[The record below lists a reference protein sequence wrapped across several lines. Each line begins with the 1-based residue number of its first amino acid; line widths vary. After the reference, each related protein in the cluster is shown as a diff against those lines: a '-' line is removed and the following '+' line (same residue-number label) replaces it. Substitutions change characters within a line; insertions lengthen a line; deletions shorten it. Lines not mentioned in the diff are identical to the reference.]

1 MRYLISSAVALI
13 VSAAATAQQLP
24 VEVFTLDNGME
35 FLLVP
40 RNDQPNTVSAG
51 WVAKVGSANERPGIT
66 GISHF
71 FEHMMFKGTNTVAT
85 RDPKRD
91 EEFRTG
97 QKALRDRMNQLI
109 WGDQYARYFRGEI
122 DDPWNPANDTPELKR
137 LRAELKASMDAQQ
150 GRANTEAINALQ
162 AKLGSMDPAK
172 DADAMKATQAE
183 IAKLEAEQKTKGS
196 IVKDEFDQLY
206 TAGGGSRMNAFTSYD
221 QTFYFIN
228 VPSNKME
235 LWCWMESDRL
245 DDSVFREF
253 FSERD
258 VVHEERRLRTESTP
272 TGTFDEQFE
281 AMFWL
286 SSPYSWPVIG
296 WPSDLNSYTMDEA
309 QRYFQTYYCP
319 NNLTGVIVGDF
330 DAAKVKPMLKR
341 YFSRL
346 KRGATPPP
354 VVTLEV
360 KQLAEMR
367 MNAEAETEPQ
377 VEVRYHTVPFQHA
390 DSYPLEVM
398 SQILNGRTGRL
409 YKSMVEGSGVASDAG
424 ARQDSRKYAGA
435 FSFSA
440 EVKGGATPRQLE
452 DGWYAAL
459 KRLQDEP
466 VSEQEL
472 QKVRNGIAADEYRR
486 LQNNFFIMLQLG
498 VSASL
503 GDWREVNTESGKLLA
518 VTPADIQ
525 RVAKKYFDVTNR
537 SVATY
542 VRKAAPAGGTADEPT
557 DPALAAL
564 PPQMQAMAKQ
574 AIKRIAAE
582 TDLAKLKEGL
592 GQFDAQAAAAP
603 EAMRPFIGFMKDRML
618 ARIAELEKGAAPA
631 AK

>member
-1 MRYLISSAVALI
+1 
-13 VSAAATAQQLP
+13 
-24 VEVFTLDNGME
+24 
-35 FLLVP
+35 
-40 RNDQPNTVSAG
+40 
-51 WVAKVGSANERPGIT
+51 
-66 GISHF
+66 
-71 FEHMMFKGTNTVAT
+71 
-85 RDPKRD
+85 
-91 EEFRTG
+91 
-97 QKALRDRMNQLI
+97 
-109 WGDQYARYFRGEI
+109 
-122 DDPWNPANDTPELKR
+122 
-137 LRAELKASMDAQQ
+137 
-150 GRANTEAINALQ
+150 
-162 AKLGSMDPAK
+162 
-172 DADAMKATQAE
+172 
-183 IAKLEAEQKTKGS
+183 
-196 IVKDEFDQLY
+196 
-206 TAGGGSRMNAFTSYD
+206 
-221 QTFYFIN
+221 
-228 VPSNKME
+228 
-235 LWCWMESDRL
+235 
-245 DDSVFREF
+245 
-253 FSERD
+253 
-258 VVHEERRLRTESTP
+258 
-272 TGTFDEQFE
+272 
-281 AMFWL
+281 
-286 SSPYSWPVIG
+286 
-296 WPSDLNSYTMDEA
+296 
-309 QRYFQTYYCP
+309 
-319 NNLTGVIVGDF
+319 
-330 DAAKVKPMLKR
+330 
-341 YFSRL
+341 
-346 KRGATPPP
+346 
-354 VVTLEV
+354 
-360 KQLAEMR
+360 
-367 MNAEAETEPQ
+367 
-377 VEVRYHTVPFQHA
+377 
-390 DSYPLEVM
+390 
-398 SQILNGRTGRL
+398 
-409 YKSMVEGSGVASDAG
+409 MVEGSGVASDAG

>member
-97 QKALRDRMNQLI
+97 QKALRDRMNQLT

-172 DADAMKATQAE
+172 DADAMKAAQAE

-330 DAAKVKPMLKR
+330 DATKVKPMLKR

-542 VRKAAPAGGTADEPT
+542 VRKAAPAGSTADEPT

>member
-1 MRYLISSAVALI
+1 MRYLISSALALI

-40 RNDQPNTVSAG
+40 RNDQPNTISAG

-109 WGDQYARYFRGEI
+109 WGDQYARYYRGEI

-137 LRAELKASMDAQQ
+137 LRAELKGMMDAQQ

>member
-245 DDSVFREF
+245 NDSVFREF

>member
-1 MRYLISSAVALI
+1 
-13 VSAAATAQQLP
+13 
-24 VEVFTLDNGME
+24 
-35 FLLVP
+35 
-40 RNDQPNTVSAG
+40 
-51 WVAKVGSANERPGIT
+51 
-66 GISHF
+66 
-71 FEHMMFKGTNTVAT
+71 
-85 RDPKRD
+85 
-91 EEFRTG
+91 
-97 QKALRDRMNQLI
+97 
-109 WGDQYARYFRGEI
+109 
-122 DDPWNPANDTPELKR
+122 
-137 LRAELKASMDAQQ
+137 
-150 GRANTEAINALQ
+150 
-162 AKLGSMDPAK
+162 
-172 DADAMKATQAE
+172 
-183 IAKLEAEQKTKGS
+183 
-196 IVKDEFDQLY
+196 
-206 TAGGGSRMNAFTSYD
+206 
-221 QTFYFIN
+221 
-228 VPSNKME
+228 
-235 LWCWMESDRL
+235 
-245 DDSVFREF
+245 
-253 FSERD
+253 
-258 VVHEERRLRTESTP
+258 
-272 TGTFDEQFE
+272 
-281 AMFWL
+281 
-286 SSPYSWPVIG
+286 
-296 WPSDLNSYTMDEA
+296 
-309 QRYFQTYYCP
+309 
-319 NNLTGVIVGDF
+319 VGDF

-360 KQLAEMR
+360 PQLAEMR

-390 DSYPLEVM
+390 DSYALEVM

-409 YKSMVEGSGVASDAG
+409 YKTMVEGSGVASGAG

-440 EVKGGATPRQLE
+440 EVKGDATPRQLE
-452 DGWYAAL
+452 DGWYGQL
-459 KRLQDEP
+459 QRLQVEL
-466 VSEQEL
+466 VGEQEL

-542 VRKAAPAGGTADEPT
+542 VRKAAPAGTTADEPT

-574 AIKRIAAE
+574 ALKRIAAE
-582 TDLAKLKEGL
+582 TDLAKLKEGIT
-592 GQFDAQAAAAP
+592 QFDAQAAAAP

-618 ARIAELEKGAAPA
+618 SRIAELEKGAAPA